1 MFPIIYIGNNFRCQI
16 KCEFFPFCKLVVVH
30 CKHPKP
36 VSSLRSADSSPK
48 SQLIKN
54 GEFMERVEATK
65 QIKLGPCQNYR
76 SIAGLGYQL
85 TSVTPVK
92 VDTAQLDRA
101 ADF

>member
-1 MFPIIYIGNNFRCQI
+1 
-16 KCEFFPFCKLVVVH
+16 
-30 CKHPKP
+30 
-36 VSSLRSADSSPK
+36 
-48 SQLIKN
+48 
-54 GEFMERVEATK
+54 MERVEATK